1 MTITQLKYTLAVA
14 EYGNFTTA
22 SEKCFVTQ
30 PTLSMQVQKLEEELG
45 VTIFNRSTKPLQ
57 VTEVGEKVL
66 NQARKIIEESTRMND
81 VISEEKG
88 VIGGT
93 LKVGIIPTVTST
105 LLPLFLNIFT
115 KKHKNVD
122 LKIEEF
128 NTETIV
134 QKLEDNSIDCAIAA
148 TPLNNEKVI
157 ERPLYYEPFVAYVPK
172 HHSLSGNKYLEIDD
186 LTNGDLL
193 ILQDGHCF
201 RNQVLNLCS
210 LEDLNKQYEL
220 KSGSFETLINLSNN
234 GPWMTII
241 PYLHSNNLSP
251 KNIENVIPFQDPAPA
266 REISM
271 IYSKSQLKL
280 PVINALMSN
289 ISSVIRGQIKYNDI
303 KIMLS
308 LIHI

>member
-14 EYGNFTTA
+14 EHGNFTTA
-22 SEKCFVTQ
+22 SDKCFVTQ

-45 VTIFNRSTKPLQ
+45 VVIFNRSTKPLQ
-57 VTEVGEKVL
+57 VTDIGKKVL
-66 NQARKIIEESTRMND
+66 FQAKKIVEESSRMND
-81 VISEEKG
+81 VVSEEKG
-88 VIGGT
+88 IIGGT
-93 LKVGIIPTVTST
+93 LRVGIIPTVSST
-105 LLPLFLNIFT
+105 LLPLFLNIFL
-115 KKHKNVD
+115 KKHKNVE

-128 NTETIV
+128 NTETIS
-134 QKLEDNSIDCAIAA
+134 QKLEDNTIDCAIAA
-148 TPLNNEKVI
+148 TPLNNNTII
-157 ERPLYYEPFVAYVPK
+157 ERPLYYEPFIAYVPE
-172 HHSLSGNKYLEIDD
+172 HHFLAGNKTLGVDD
-186 LTNGDLL
+186 LSNGDIL
-193 ILQDGHCF
+193 ILKDGHCF

-210 LEDLNKQYEL
+210 FEDLNKQYEL

-251 KNIENVIPFQDPAPA
+251 KNLENIIPFEEPSPA

-280 PVINALMSN
+280 PVINALTTT

-303 KIMLS
+303 KIMS
-308 LIHI
+308 PVN

>member
-14 EYGNFTTA
+14 EHGNFTVA

-45 VTIFNRSTKPLQ
+45 ITIFIRSTKPLQ

-88 VIGGT
+88 IIGGT

-115 KKHKNVD
+115 KKYKNVD

-128 NTETIV
+128 NTETLV

-148 TPLNNEKVI
+148 TPLSNDKVL

-172 HHSLSGNKYLEIDD
+172 HHSLSGNKYLELDD

-251 KNIENVIPFQDPAPA
+251 KNIENIIPFQDPAPA

-303 KIMLS
+303 KIMS
-308 LIHI
+308 PVSV

>member
-66 NQARKIIEESTRMND
+66 FQARKIVEESSRMND

-88 VIGGT
+88 IIGGT
-93 LKVGIIPTVTST
+93 LKVGIIPTVSST
-105 LLPLFLNIFT
+105 LLPLFLNIFI
-115 KKHKNVD
+115 KKHKNVE
-122 LKIEEF
+122 LKIEEY
-128 NTETIV
+128 NTDTLSK
-134 QKLEDNSIDCAIAA
+134 KLEDNTIDCAIAA
-148 TPLNNEKVI
+148 TPLNNSKII
-157 ERPLYYEPFVAYVPK
+157 ERPIYYEPFVAYVPE
-172 HHSLSGNKYLEIDD
+172 HHFLSGNKSLGLDD
-186 LTNGDLL
+186 LSNSDLL

-210 LEDLNKQYEL
+210 IDDVNKQYEL

-241 PYLHSNNLSP
+241 PYLHSNNLSSNYIQ
-251 KNIENVIPFQDPAPA
+251 NIIPFEDPAPA

-271 IYSKSQLKL
+271 IYSRSQLKL
-280 PVINALMSN
+280 PVINALMDT

-303 KIMLS
+303 KIMS
-308 LIHI
+308 PASV

>member
-14 EYGNFTTA
+14 EHGNFTTA
-22 SEKCFVTQ
+22 SDKCFVTQ
-30 PTLSMQVQKLEEELG
+30 PTLSMQVQNLEEELG
-45 VTIFNRSTKPLQ
+45 VVIFNRSTKPLQ
-57 VTEVGEKVL
+57 VTEVGQKVL
-66 NQARKIIEESTRMND
+66 FQAKKIVEESSRMND
-81 VISEEKG
+81 VVSEEKG
-88 VIGGT
+88 IIGGT
-93 LKVGIIPTVTST
+93 LKVGIIPTVSST

-115 KKHKNVD
+115 KKHKNVE

-128 NTETIV
+128 NTETIN
-134 QKLEDNSIDCAIAA
+134 QKLEDNTIDCAIAA
-148 TPLNNEKVI
+148 TPLNNNRII
-157 ERPLYYEPFVAYVPK
+157 ERPLYYEPFVAYVPE
-172 HHSLSGNKYLEIDD
+172 HHFLAGNKILEIDD
-186 LTNGDLL
+186 LSNGDIL
-193 ILQDGHCF
+193 ILKDGHCF

-210 LEDLNKQYEL
+210 FEDLNKQYEL

-251 KNIENVIPFQDPAPA
+251 KNLENIIPFEEPSPA

-280 PVINALMSN
+280 PVINALMTT

-303 KIMLS
+303 KIMS
-308 LIHI
+308 PVN

>member
-14 EYGNFTTA
+14 EHGNFTTA

-128 NTETIV
+128 NTETII

-148 TPLNNEKVI
+148 TPLSNNKIV

-193 ILQDGHCF
+193 ILKDGHCF

-303 KIMLS
+303 KIMS
-308 LIHI
+308 PVSV

>member
-14 EYGNFTTA
+14 EHGNFTTA
-22 SEKCFVTQ
+22 SDKCFVTQ

-45 VTIFNRSTKPLQ
+45 VIIFNRSTKPLQ
-57 VTEVGEKVL
+57 VTDIGLKVL
-66 NQARKIIEESTRMND
+66 FQAKKIIDESSRMND

-88 VIGGT
+88 IVGGT
-93 LKVGIIPTVTST
+93 LKVGIIPTVSST

-115 KKHKNVD
+115 KKHKNVE

-128 NTETIV
+128 NTETII

-148 TPLNNEKVI
+148 TPLNNDKII
-157 ERPLYYEPFVAYVPK
+157 ERPLYYEPFVAYVPE
-172 HHSLSGNKYLEIDD
+172 HHFLSGNKMLEIND
-186 LTNGDLL
+186 LSNGGVL
-193 ILQDGHCF
+193 ILKDGHCF
-201 RNQVLNLCS
+201 RNQALNLCT

-241 PYLHSNNLSP
+241 PYLHSKNLIK
-251 KNIENVIPFQDPAPA
+251 KNLENIIPFEEPSPA

-271 IYSKSQLKL
+271 VYSNSQLKL
-280 PVINALMSN
+280 PVINALTTT
-289 ISSVIRGQIKYNDI
+289 ISSVIRGQIKYNDV
-303 KIMLS
+303 KIMS
-308 LIHI
+308 PVS

>member
-115 KKHKNVD
+115 KKHKNVY

-303 KIMLS
+303 KIMS
-308 LIHI
+308 PVSV

>member
-1 MTITQLKYTLAVA
+1 
-14 EYGNFTTA
+14 
-22 SEKCFVTQ
+22 
-30 PTLSMQVQKLEEELG
+30 MQVQKLEEELG

-57 VTEVGEKVL
+57 VTEVGVKVL

-88 VIGGT
+88 IIGGT

-148 TPLNNEKVI
+148 TPLSNDKVI

-172 HHSLSGNKYLEIDD
+172 HHSLSGNKYLETDD

-251 KNIENVIPFQDPAPA
+251 KNIENIIPFQDPAPA

-303 KIMLS
+303 KIMS
-308 LIHI
+308 PVSV

>member
-14 EYGNFTTA
+14 EHGNFTTA

-88 VIGGT
+88 IIGGT

-148 TPLNNEKVI
+148 TPLSNDKVI

-186 LTNGDLL
+186 LANGDLL

-251 KNIENVIPFQDPAPA
+251 KNIENIIPFQDPAPA

-303 KIMLS
+303 KIMS
-308 LIHI
+308 PVSV

>member
-303 KIMLS
+303 KIMS
-308 LIHI
+308 PVSV

>member
-14 EYGNFTTA
+14 EHGNFTTA
-22 SEKCFVTQ
+22 SDKCFVTQ

-45 VTIFNRSTKPLQ
+45 VVIFNRSTKPLQ
-57 VTEVGEKVL
+57 VTEIGKKVL
-66 NQARKIIEESTRMND
+66 FQAKKIVEESSRMND
-81 VISEEKG
+81 VVSEEKG
-88 VIGGT
+88 IIGGT
-93 LKVGIIPTVTST
+93 LKVGIIPTVSST

-115 KKHKNVD
+115 KKHKNVE

-128 NTETIV
+128 NTETIN
-134 QKLEDNSIDCAIAA
+134 QKLEDNTIDCAIAA
-148 TPLNNEKVI
+148 TPLNNNRII
-157 ERPLYYEPFVAYVPK
+157 ERPLYYEPFVAYVPE
-172 HHSLSGNKYLEIDD
+172 HHFLSGNKVLEVDD
-186 LTNGDLL
+186 LSNGDIL
-193 ILQDGHCF
+193 ILKDGHCF
-201 RNQVLNLCS
+201 RNQVLNICS
-210 LEDLNKQYEL
+210 FEDLNKQYEL

-251 KNIENVIPFQDPAPA
+251 KNLENIIPFEEPSPA

-280 PVINALMSN
+280 PVINALMTT

-303 KIMLS
+303 KIMS
-308 LIHI
+308 PVN

>member
-14 EYGNFTTA
+14 EHGNFTTA
-22 SEKCFVTQ
+22 SDKCFVTQ

-45 VTIFNRSTKPLQ
+45 VVIFNRSTKPLQ
-57 VTEVGEKVL
+57 VTDIGKKVL
-66 NQARKIIEESTRMND
+66 FQAKKIVEESSRMND
-81 VISEEKG
+81 VVSEEKG
-88 VIGGT
+88 IIGGT
-93 LKVGIIPTVTST
+93 LKVGIIPTVSST

-115 KKHKNVD
+115 KKHKNVE

-128 NTETIV
+128 NTETIN
-134 QKLEDNSIDCAIAA
+134 QKLEDNTIDCAIAA
-148 TPLNNEKVI
+148 TPLNNNRII
-157 ERPLYYEPFVAYVPK
+157 ERPLYYEPFVAYVPN
-172 HHSLSGNKYLEIDD
+172 HHFLAGNKVLEVDD
-186 LTNGDLL
+186 LSNGDIL

-201 RNQVLNLCS
+201 RDQVLNLCS
-210 LEDLNKQYEL
+210 FEDLNKQYEL

-251 KNIENVIPFQDPAPA
+251 KNLENIIPFQDPSPA

-280 PVINALMSN
+280 PVINALMTT
-289 ISSVIRGQIKYNDI
+289 ISSIIRGQIKYNDI
-303 KIMLS
+303 KIMS
-308 LIHI
+308 PVN

>member
-1 MTITQLKYTLAVA
+1 
-14 EYGNFTTA
+14 
-22 SEKCFVTQ
+22 
-30 PTLSMQVQKLEEELG
+30 
-45 VTIFNRSTKPLQ
+45 
-57 VTEVGEKVL
+57 
-66 NQARKIIEESTRMND
+66 
-81 VISEEKG
+81 
-88 VIGGT
+88 
-93 LKVGIIPTVTST
+93 VTST

-115 KKHKNVD
+115 KKHKNVK

-128 NTETIV
+128 NTETLID
-134 QKLEDNSIDCAIAA
+134 KLVDGSVDCAIAA
-148 TPLNNEKVI
+148 TPLNNDKI
-157 ERPLYYEPFVAYVPK
+157 LERPLFYEPFVAYVPS

-186 LTNGDLL
+186 LSNGNLL

-210 LEDLNKQYEL
+210 LEDLNKEYEL
-220 KSGSFETLINLSNN
+220 RSGSFETLINLSNN

-251 KNIENVIPFQDPAPA
+251 KDLQNIIPFQDPAPA

-280 PVINALMSN
+280 PVINALMST

-303 KIMLS
+303 KIMS
-308 LIHI
+308 PVSV

>member
-1 MTITQLKYTLAVA
+1 
-14 EYGNFTTA
+14 
-22 SEKCFVTQ
+22 
-30 PTLSMQVQKLEEELG
+30 MQVQKLEEELG

-88 VIGGT
+88 IIGGT

-148 TPLNNEKVI
+148 TPLSNDKVI

-251 KNIENVIPFQDPAPA
+251 KNIENIIPFQDPAPA

-303 KIMLS
+303 KIMS
-308 LIHI
+308 PVSV

>member
-14 EYGNFTTA
+14 EHGNFTTA

-88 VIGGT
+88 IIGGT

-134 QKLEDNSIDCAIAA
+134 QKLEENSIDCAIAA
-148 TPLNNEKVI
+148 TPLSNDKVI

-220 KSGSFETLINLSNN
+220 KSGSFETLINLSNS

-241 PYLHSNNLSP
+241 PYLHSNNLSI
-251 KNIENVIPFQDPAPA
+251 KNIENIIPFQDPAPA
-266 REISM
+266 REVSM

-303 KIMLS
+303 KIMS
-308 LIHI
+308 PVSV

>member
-14 EYGNFTTA
+14 EHGNFTTA

-45 VTIFNRSTKPLQ
+45 VTIFNRSTKSLQ

-128 NTETIV
+128 NTETII

-148 TPLNNEKVI
+148 TPLSNNKIV

-303 KIMLS
+303 KIMS
-308 LIHI
+308 PVSV

>member
-14 EYGNFTTA
+14 EHGNFTTA
-22 SEKCFVTQ
+22 SDKCFVTQ

-45 VTIFNRSTKPLQ
+45 VIIFNRSTKPLQ
-57 VTEVGEKVL
+57 VTEIGDKIL
-66 NQARKIIEESTRMND
+66 SQARKIIEESTRMND

-88 VIGGT
+88 IIGGT
-93 LKVGIIPTVTST
+93 LKVGIIPTVSST
-105 LLPLFLNIFT
+105 LLPLFLNVFT

-128 NTETIV
+128 NTETIT

-148 TPLNNEKVI
+148 TPLNSLKII
-157 ERPLYYEPFVAYVPK
+157 ERPLYYEPFVAYVPR
-172 HHSLSGNKYLEIDD
+172 HHSLSNHD
-186 LTNGDLL
+186 LLDVEDLSNGDLL
-193 ILQDGHCF
+193 ILKDGHCF
-201 RNQVLNLCS
+201 RNQILNICT

-220 KSGSFETLINLSNN
+220 KSGSFETLINLSNS

-241 PYLHSNNLSP
+241 PSLHSNNLSD
-251 KNIENVIPFQDPAPA
+251 KNLENIIPFRDPAPA

-280 PVINALMSN
+280 PVINALITT

-303 KIMLS
+303 KIMS
-308 LIHI
+308 PIS

>member
-14 EYGNFTTA
+14 EHGNFTTA

-45 VTIFNRSTKPLQ
+45 ITIFNRSTKPLQ

-88 VIGGT
+88 IIGGT

-128 NTETIV
+128 NTETLV

-148 TPLNNEKVI
+148 TPLSNDKVL

-172 HHSLSGNKYLEIDD
+172 HHSLSGNKYLELDD

-251 KNIENVIPFQDPAPA
+251 KNIENIIPFQDPAPA

-280 PVINALMSN
+280 PVINALMSFPLN
-289 ISSVIRGQIKYNDI
+289 
-303 KIMLS
+303 LP
-308 LIHI
+308 LIHILKMIFHW

>member
-1 MTITQLKYTLAVA
+1 MTITQLKYTLSVA
-14 EYGNFTTA
+14 EHGNFTTA

-45 VTIFNRSTKPLQ
+45 VTIFNRSTKPLK

-66 NQARKIIEESTRMND
+66 NQARKIIEESSRMD
-81 VISEEKG
+81 DIISEEKG

-115 KKHKNVD
+115 KKHKNVK

-128 NTETIV
+128 NTETLID
-134 QKLEDNSIDCAIAA
+134 KLVDGSVDCAIAA
-148 TPLNNEKVI
+148 TPLNNDKI
-157 ERPLYYEPFVAYVPK
+157 LERPLFYEPFVAYVPS

-186 LTNGDLL
+186 LSNGNLL

-210 LEDLNKQYEL
+210 LEDLNKEYEL
-220 KSGSFETLINLSNN
+220 RSGSFETLINLSNN

-251 KNIENVIPFQDPAPA
+251 KDLQNIIPFQDPAPA

-271 IYSKSQLKL
+271 IYSKSQLNL
-280 PVINALMSN
+280 PVINALMST

-303 KIMLS
+303 KIMS
-308 LIHI
+308 PVSV

>member
-45 VTIFNRSTKPLQ
+45 VTIFNRSTKPLK
-57 VTEVGEKVL
+57 VTDVGEKVL
-66 NQARKIIEESTRMND
+66 LQARKIVDESSRMDD

-88 VIGGT
+88 IIGGT
-93 LKVGIIPTVTST
+93 LKVGIIPTVSST
-105 LLPLFLNIFT
+105 LLPLFLNIFI
-115 KKHKNVD
+115 KKHKNVE
-122 LKIEEF
+122 LKIEEY
-128 NTETIV
+128 NTDTLSK
-134 QKLEDNSIDCAIAA
+134 KLEDNTIDCAIAA
-148 TPLNNEKVI
+148 TPLNNSKII
-157 ERPLYYEPFVAYVPK
+157 ERPIYYEPFVAYVPE
-172 HHSLSGNKYLEIDD
+172 HHFLSGNKSIGLDD
-186 LTNGDLL
+186 LSNSDLL

-210 LEDLNKQYEL
+210 IDDINKQYEL

-241 PYLHSNNLSP
+241 PYLHSNNLSSN
-251 KNIENVIPFQDPAPA
+251 NIQNIIPFEDPAPA

-280 PVINALMSN
+280 PVINALMDT

-303 KIMLS
+303 KIMS
-308 LIHI
+308 PASV

>member
-14 EYGNFTTA
+14 EHGNFTTA
-22 SEKCFVTQ
+22 SDKCFVTQ

-45 VTIFNRSTKPLQ
+45 VIIFNRSTKPLQ
-57 VTEVGEKVL
+57 VTDIGKKVL
-66 NQARKIIEESTRMND
+66 FQAKKIVEESSRMND
-81 VISEEKG
+81 VVSEEKG
-88 VIGGT
+88 IIGGT
-93 LKVGIIPTVTST
+93 LKVGIIPTVSST
-105 LLPLFLNIFT
+105 LLPLFLNIFL
-115 KKHKNVD
+115 KKHKNVE

-128 NTETIV
+128 NTETIS
-134 QKLEDNSIDCAIAA
+134 QKLEDNTIDCAIAA
-148 TPLNNEKVI
+148 TPLNNNTII
-157 ERPLYYEPFVAYVPK
+157 ERPLYYEPFIAYVPE
-172 HHSLSGNKYLEIDD
+172 HHFLAGNKTLGVDD
-186 LTNGDLL
+186 LSNGDIL
-193 ILQDGHCF
+193 ILKDGHCF

-210 LEDLNKQYEL
+210 FEDLNKQYEL

-251 KNIENVIPFQDPAPA
+251 KNLENIIPFEEPSPA

-280 PVINALMSN
+280 PVINALTTT

-303 KIMLS
+303 KIMS
-308 LIHI
+308 PIN

>member
-57 VTEVGEKVL
+57 VTDVGEKVL
-66 NQARKIIEESTRMND
+66 FQARKIVQESSRMND

-88 VIGGT
+88 IIGGT
-93 LKVGIIPTVTST
+93 LKVGIIPTVSST
-105 LLPLFLNIFT
+105 LLPLFLNIFI
-115 KKHKNVD
+115 KKHKNVE
-122 LKIEEF
+122 LKIEEY
-128 NTETIV
+128 NTDTLSK
-134 QKLEDNSIDCAIAA
+134 KLEDNTIDCAIAA
-148 TPLNNEKVI
+148 TPLNNSKII
-157 ERPLYYEPFVAYVPK
+157 ERPIYYEPFVAYVPE
-172 HHSLSGNKYLEIDD
+172 HHFLSGNKSLGLDD
-186 LTNGDLL
+186 LSNSDLL

-201 RNQVLNLCS
+201 RNQVFNLCS
-210 LEDLNKQYEL
+210 IDDVNKQYEL

-241 PYLHSNNLSP
+241 PYLHSNNLSSN
-251 KNIENVIPFQDPAPA
+251 NIQNIIPFEDPAPA

-280 PVINALMSN
+280 PVINALMDT

-303 KIMLS
+303 KIMS
-308 LIHI
+308 PASV

>member
-14 EYGNFTTA
+14 EHGNFTTA
-22 SEKCFVTQ
+22 SDKCFVTQ

-45 VTIFNRSTKPLQ
+45 VVIFNRSTKPLQ
-57 VTEVGEKVL
+57 VTDIGKKVL
-66 NQARKIIEESTRMND
+66 FQAKKIVEESSRMND
-81 VISEEKG
+81 VVSEEKG
-88 VIGGT
+88 IIGGT
-93 LKVGIIPTVTST
+93 LKVGIIPTVSST
-105 LLPLFLNIFT
+105 LLTLFLNIFL
-115 KKHKNVD
+115 KKHKNVE

-128 NTETIV
+128 NTETIS
-134 QKLEDNSIDCAIAA
+134 QKLEDNTIDCAIAA
-148 TPLNNEKVI
+148 TPLNNNTII
-157 ERPLYYEPFVAYVPK
+157 ERPLYYEPFIAYVPE
-172 HHSLSGNKYLEIDD
+172 HHFLAGNKTLGVDD
-186 LTNGDLL
+186 LSNGDIL
-193 ILQDGHCF
+193 ILKDGHCF

-210 LEDLNKQYEL
+210 FEDLNKQYEL

-251 KNIENVIPFQDPAPA
+251 KNLENIIPFEEPSPA

-280 PVINALMSN
+280 PVINALTTT

-303 KIMLS
+303 KIMS
-308 LIHI
+308 PVN

>member
-66 NQARKIIEESTRMND
+66 IQARKIVEESSRMND

-88 VIGGT
+88 IIGGT
-93 LKVGIIPTVTST
+93 LKVGIIPTVSST
-105 LLPLFLNIFT
+105 LLPLFLNIFI

-122 LKIEEF
+122 LKIEEY
-128 NTETIV
+128 NTDTISK
-134 QKLEDNSIDCAIAA
+134 KLEDNTIDCAIAA
-148 TPLNNEKVI
+148 TPLNNSKII
-157 ERPLYYEPFVAYVPK
+157 ERPLYYEPFVAYVPD
-172 HHSLSGNKYLEIDD
+172 HHFLSGNKSLKLDD
-186 LTNGDLL
+186 LSNSDLL
-193 ILQDGHCF
+193 ILEDGHCF

-210 LEDLNKQYEL
+210 LDDLNNQYEL

-241 PYLHSNNLSP
+241 PYLHSNNLSSN
-251 KNIENVIPFQDPAPA
+251 NIQNIIPFEDPAPA

-280 PVINALMSN
+280 PVINALMDT

-303 KIMLS
+303 KIMS
-308 LIHI
+308 PASV

>member
-14 EYGNFTTA
+14 EHGNFTTA
-22 SEKCFVTQ
+22 SDKCFVTQ

-45 VTIFNRSTKPLQ
+45 VVIFIRSTKPLQ
-57 VTEVGEKVL
+57 VTEIGQKVL
-66 NQARKIIEESTRMND
+66 FQAKKIIEESSRMND
-81 VISEEKG
+81 VVSEEKG
-88 VIGGT
+88 IIGGT
-93 LKVGIIPTVTST
+93 LKVGIIPTVSST

-115 KKHKNVD
+115 KKHKNVE

-128 NTETIV
+128 NTETIN
-134 QKLEDNSIDCAIAA
+134 QKLEDNTIDCAIAA
-148 TPLNNEKVI
+148 TPLNNNRII
-157 ERPLYYEPFVAYVPK
+157 ERPLYYEPFVAYVPN
-172 HHSLSGNKYLEIDD
+172 HHFLAGNKVLEVDD
-186 LTNGDLL
+186 LSNGDIL

-201 RNQVLNLCS
+201 RDQVLNLCS
-210 LEDLNKQYEL
+210 FEDLNKQYEL

-251 KNIENVIPFQDPAPA
+251 KNLENIIPFQDPSPA

-280 PVINALMSN
+280 PVINALMTT

-303 KIMLS
+303 KIMS
-308 LIHI
+308 PVN

>member
-57 VTEVGEKVL
+57 VTDVGEKVL
-66 NQARKIIEESTRMND
+66 FQARKIVEESSRMND

-88 VIGGT
+88 IIGGT
-93 LKVGIIPTVTST
+93 LKVGIIPTVSST
-105 LLPLFLNIFT
+105 LLPLFLNIFI
-115 KKHKNVD
+115 KKHKNVE
-122 LKIEEF
+122 LKIEEY
-128 NTETIV
+128 NTDTLSK
-134 QKLEDNSIDCAIAA
+134 KLEDNTIDCAIAA
-148 TPLNNEKVI
+148 TPLNNSKIIEKPI
-157 ERPLYYEPFVAYVPK
+157 YYEPFVAYVPE
-172 HHSLSGNKYLEIDD
+172 HHFLSGNKSLELDD
-186 LTNGDLL
+186 LSNSDLL
-193 ILQDGHCF
+193 ILKDGHCF

-210 LEDLNKQYEL
+210 IDDLNKQYEL

-241 PYLHSNNLSP
+241 PYLHSNNLSSN
-251 KNIENVIPFQDPAPA
+251 NIQNIIPFADPTPA

-280 PVINALMSN
+280 PVINALMDT

-303 KIMLS
+303 KIMS
-308 LIHI
+308 PASV

>member
-14 EYGNFTTA
+14 EHGNFTTA
-22 SEKCFVTQ
+22 SDKCFVTQ

-45 VTIFNRSTKPLQ
+45 VVIFNRSTKPLQ
-57 VTEVGEKVL
+57 VTDIGKKVL
-66 NQARKIIEESTRMND
+66 FQAKKIVEESSRMND
-81 VISEEKG
+81 VVSEEKG
-88 VIGGT
+88 IIGGT
-93 LKVGIIPTVTST
+93 LKVGIIPTVSST
-105 LLPLFLNIFT
+105 LLPLFLNIFL
-115 KKHKNVD
+115 KKHKNVE

-128 NTETIV
+128 NTETIN
-134 QKLEDNSIDCAIAA
+134 QKLEDNTIDCAIAA
-148 TPLNNEKVI
+148 TPLNNNRII
-157 ERPLYYEPFVAYVPK
+157 ERPLYYEPFIAYVPE
-172 HHSLSGNKYLEIDD
+172 HHFLAGNKTLGVDD
-186 LTNGDLL
+186 LSNGDIL
-193 ILQDGHCF
+193 ILKDGHCF

-210 LEDLNKQYEL
+210 FEDLNKQYEL

-251 KNIENVIPFQDPAPA
+251 KNLENIIPFEEPSPA

-280 PVINALMSN
+280 PVINALTTT

-303 KIMLS
+303 KIMS
-308 LIHI
+308 PIN

>member
-14 EYGNFTTA
+14 EHGNFTTA
-22 SEKCFVTQ
+22 SDKCFVTQ

-45 VTIFNRSTKPLQ
+45 VVIFNRSTKPLQ
-57 VTEVGEKVL
+57 VTDIGKKVL
-66 NQARKIIEESTRMND
+66 FQAKKIVEESSRMND
-81 VISEEKG
+81 VVSEEKG
-88 VIGGT
+88 IIGGT
-93 LKVGIIPTVTST
+93 LKVGIIPTVSST
-105 LLPLFLNIFT
+105 LLPLFLNIFL
-115 KKHKNVD
+115 KKHKNVE

-128 NTETIV
+128 NTETIS
-134 QKLEDNSIDCAIAA
+134 QKLEDNTIDCAIAA
-148 TPLNNEKVI
+148 TPLNNNTII
-157 ERPLYYEPFVAYVPK
+157 ERPLYYEPFIAYVPE
-172 HHSLSGNKYLEIDD
+172 HHFLAGNKTLGVDD
-186 LTNGDLL
+186 LSNGDIL
-193 ILQDGHCF
+193 ILKDGHCF

-210 LEDLNKQYEL
+210 FEDLNKQYEL

-251 KNIENVIPFQDPAPA
+251 KNLENIIPFEEPSPA

-280 PVINALMSN
+280 PVINALMTT

-303 KIMLS
+303 KIMS
-308 LIHI
+308 PVN

>member
-14 EYGNFTTA
+14 EHGNFTTA

-45 VTIFNRSTKPLQ
+45 ITIFNRSTKPLQ

-88 VIGGT
+88 TIGGT
-93 LKVGIIPTVTST
+93 LKVGIIPTVSST

-115 KKHKNVD
+115 KKHKNVN
-122 LKIEEF
+122 LKIEEL
-128 NTETIV
+128 NTETIIN
-134 QKLEDNSIDCAIAA
+134 KLNDNSIDCAIAA
-148 TPLNNEKVI
+148 TPLNNDSI
-157 ERPLYYEPFVAYVPK
+157 LERPLYYEPFVAYVPK
-172 HHSLSGNKYLEIDD
+172 HHHLSGNNYLEVDD
-186 LTNGDLL
+186 LSNGGLL
-193 ILQDGHCF
+193 ILKDGHCF
-201 RNQVLNLCS
+201 RNQVLNLCT

-251 KNIENVIPFQDPAPA
+251 K
-266 REISM
+266 SM
-271 IYSKSQLKL
+271 
-280 PVINALMSN
+280 
-289 ISSVIRGQIKYNDI
+289 
-303 KIMLS
+303 
-308 LIHI
+308 